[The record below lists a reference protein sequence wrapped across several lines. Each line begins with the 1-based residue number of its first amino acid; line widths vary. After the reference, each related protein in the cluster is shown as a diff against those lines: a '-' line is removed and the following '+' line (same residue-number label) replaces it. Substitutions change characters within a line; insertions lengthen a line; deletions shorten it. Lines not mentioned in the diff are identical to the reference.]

1 MWNELSRQINDY
13 LDNIT
18 IADLM
23 RKRDQQC
30 PVEESAQD
38 SHPSPAKNADM
49 SINLS
54 FGEIFPQ

>member
-23 RKRDQQC
+23 RKSDKQC

-49 SINLS
+49 SINS
-54 FGEIFPQ
+54 